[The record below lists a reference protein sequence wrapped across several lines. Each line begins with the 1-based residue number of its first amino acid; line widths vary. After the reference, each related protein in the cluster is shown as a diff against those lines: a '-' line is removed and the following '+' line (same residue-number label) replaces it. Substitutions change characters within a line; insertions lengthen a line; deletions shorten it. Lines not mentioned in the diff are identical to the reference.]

1 MSFIASNSI
10 RSQPEWRR
18 IGEGGFNDW
27 TASYDLPTDLD
38 GLVWWILK
46 KKVVEKVGALLD
58 YHIHLKIFDETQII
72 YSPTNPDRGQTRGWR
87 INLMM
92 LPWLAMKYKKNNW
105 NLKLG
110 NCILLSVKYGV
121 DLILPRQDSGNS
133 IICGHNRH
141 LISLPS
147 SDLWLSAVDSAIY
160 FLFFSFFL
168 QIATS
173 ITIVES
179 FFCFFLKQ
187 YFVFQFYFIYIFS
200 FTIISAIDGHLV
212 NLQLQICFT
221 FSERSQN
228 ISMVSIW
235 LFIKIGEPDK
245 SRSLIYQNSKNG

>member
-1 MSFIASNSI
+1 MILAARGHEHFNLSTDNITSRLSMQYTEAAQIKSTCFQCPTCENLENTYTIICHVHRLPNKI
-10 RSQPEWRR
+10 GHQRGTRPEWRR

-110 NCILLSVKYGV
+110 NCILLSVKRWSW
-121 DLILPRQDSGNS
+121 LDS
-133 IICGHNRH
+133 
-141 LISLPS
+141 
-147 SDLWLSAVDSAIY
+147 SASG
-160 FLFFSFFL
+160 FR
-168 QIATS
+168 
-173 ITIVES
+173 
-179 FFCFFLKQ
+179 K
-187 YFVFQFYFIYIFS
+187 
-200 FTIISAIDGHLV
+200 
-212 NLQLQICFT
+212 
-221 FSERSQN
+221 
-228 ISMVSIW
+228 
-235 LFIKIGEPDK
+235 
-245 SRSLIYQNSKNG
+245 